1 MEKISFY
8 NEETNE
14 DVEFYVVEETKFQG
28 DTYILVTEEEDG
40 DSDAYI
46 MHEVREEEN
55 GNLFYEMVED
65 DALLDAL
72 GNIFSELL
80 DDADVRRN

>member
-1 MEKISFY
+1 MEKINFFNS
-8 NEETNE
+8 ETNE
-14 DVEFYVVEETKFQG
+14 DVEFYVVCDTKFQG
-28 DTYILVTEEEDG
+28 GTYLLVTEEEDG

-46 MHEVREEEN
+46 LREVKEEN
-55 GNLFYEMVED
+55 DGDLFYEMVDD

-80 DDADVRRN
+80 DDVDVR

>member
-8 NEETNE
+8 NSETNE
-14 DVEFYVVEETKFQG
+14 DVEFYVVCDTKFQG
-28 DTYILVTEEEDG
+28 ETYLLVTEEEDG

-46 MHEVREEEN
+46 MHEVREEDN

-72 GNIFSELL
+72 GNIFAELL
-80 DDADVRRN
+80 DDADIHRN